1 MNQEIVEKIKNSI
14 ECKEKLLNDKE
25 TLEAIEKVVNKVI
38 ECYKNGHRVYI
49 CGNGGSASDSQHF
62 AAELVGRYMLERK
75 ALPAQAFSTDTS
87 ILTAVGNDYGYDV
100 IFERQVE
107 AMCQE
112 GDILFG
118 ITTSG
123 NSTNILKAFDKAKEL
138 GTTTIG
144 LLGKDGG
151 KCKDTCDIPIVVKW
165 NRTPNVQESHIMII
179 HIICELVERALYEK

>member
-1 MNQEIVEKIKNSI
+1 MNEIIKEKIKNSI
-14 ECKEKLLNDKE
+14 ECKEKILNDKE
-25 TLEAIEKVVNKVI
+25 LIKMIDNVVNKVI
-38 ECYKNGHRVYI
+38 ECYKNGHRIYI

-75 ALPAQAFSTDTS
+75 ALPAQAFTTDTS
-87 ILTAVGNDYGYDV
+87 ILTAIGNDYGYDT

-107 AMCQE
+107 AMCE
-112 GDILFG
+112 KGDILFG

-123 NSTNILKAFDKAKEL
+123 NSSNILKAFAKAKEL

-151 KCKDTCDIPIVVKW
+151 KCKDVCDMPIVVNW
-165 NRTPNVQESHIMII
+165 NRTPNIQESHIMII
-179 HIICELVERALYEK
+179 HIICELVERALYEQ